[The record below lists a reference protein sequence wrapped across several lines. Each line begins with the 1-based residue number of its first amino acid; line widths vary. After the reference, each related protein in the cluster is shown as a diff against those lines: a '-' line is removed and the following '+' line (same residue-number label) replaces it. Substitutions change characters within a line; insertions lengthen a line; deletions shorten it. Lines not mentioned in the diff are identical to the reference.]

1 MTTYFI
7 GGILTMENNMN
18 YKEKFRLLS
27 IQEQMDYLF
36 EQVRLLSETN
46 DRLKKHFDQAKEALL
61 VPAFEIDVAKTL
73 KRNVGLLLVELNK
86 SLMEQGLVRTHEEF
100 LETPEGQEKRKEL
113 EERDPHGRN
122 K

>member
-1 MTTYFI
+1 
-7 GGILTMENNMN
+7 MENNMN